1 MKKLI
6 SLAAAV
12 MMLIS
17 SVPSTVYAE
26 DKTDLDDIAVQAGV
40 KDYFFPHNSGAYRTN
55 PDSFNINAG
64 LNKNDYAMCVMTVL
78 ANRGVISASD
88 ILAGANNF
96 SDLDVCDEVNSVIE
110 QYANTAANGKLIM
123 GLGGAYSNIEQ
134 GILSMLLMWGA
145 ESASKPITD
154 RNETEGYM
162 IVILKQEKNYFDYLY
177 PMVVVGCA
185 DGEWSF
191 GGKSYDKCILTL
203 DPSIGNHFDEDR
215 CIYMDST
222 SGELCVP
229 CYDLTSENG
238 NIFTITNK
246 TDLLNFNG
254 PINPTEDKTVL
265 DEGENFQYIDLEMID
280 GMEYD
285 LILDTGEDE
294 PITAH
299 GAYGA
304 HPDDFTI
311 TPFLNKPD
319 CYSTFCKKG
328 DVVLNVDM
336 TKEIHENEFFT
347 AAFQNY
353 SCNQMIYS
361 NGKFTY
367 KNSENRM
374 SITKAPENF
383 TTEGDSY
390 IHERSTYIMTR
401 ENYLSAKENDT
412 FILAGTT
419 TGTVDL
425 EFTADGVIVSD
436 TDLFRSVVT
445 DPLFEDYFCLTASEP
460 VMLKMNEEN
469 IWYPYIKADD
479 GTFSKSVERGDVNC
493 DGVVDAADA
502 SLVLKAYAVS
512 STDDDLPTFIDDRYG
527 DFNLD
532 EVVDAADASD
542 ILRYYAEMS
551 TQK

>member
-17 SVPSTVYAE
+17 AVPSAVFAE
-26 DKTDLDDIAVQAGV
+26 DRTDLDEIAVQAGV
-40 KDYFFPHNSGAYRTN
+40 QDYVFPHSSGSYRTN
-55 PDSFNINAG
+55 PDSFKINAR
-64 LNKNDYAMCVMTVL
+64 LDKNDYAMCVMTVL

-123 GLGGAYSNIEQ
+123 GLGGVYSSIDQ
-134 GILSMLLMWGA
+134 DILAMLMLWCA
-145 ESASKPITD
+145 ESITD

-162 IVILKQEKNYFDYLY
+162 MVILKQEKNYFDYLY

-203 DPSIGNHFDEDR
+203 DPSIGNHFDEEH
-215 CIYMDST
+215 CIYMDSD

-229 CYDLTSENG
+229 YYDLTSENG
-238 NIFTITNK
+238 NIFTIANK
-246 TDLLNFNG
+246 TDALNFNG

-285 LILDTGEDE
+285 LVLDNGEDE
-294 PITAH
+294 LITAH
-299 GAYGA
+299 GSYGA
-304 HPDDFTI
+304 HPEDFTI
-311 TPFLNKPD
+311 TPFLNKPH

-336 TKEIHENEFFT
+336 TKEIHENEFFI

-353 SCNQMIYS
+353 SCDQMVYS

-374 SITKAPENF
+374 SLTKAPENF
-383 TTEGDSY
+383 TAEGNSY
-390 IHERSTYIMTR
+390 IHERSTYIMAR
-401 ENYLSAKENDT
+401 ENYLSGKENDT

-425 EFTADGVIVSD
+425 EFTVDGMIVTD
-436 TDLFRSVVT
+436 TDLFRGVVT
-445 DPLFEDYFCLTASEP
+445 DSLFENPFYLTASDP
-460 VMLKMNEEN
+460 VMLKMNETEN
-469 IWYPYIKADD
+469 NWSIYIRADD
-479 GTFSKSVERGDVNC
+479 GTFSRSVERGDVNC
-493 DGVVDAADA
+493 DGAVDAEDA
-502 SLVLKAYAVS
+502 SMVLKAYAIS
-512 STDDDLPTFIDDRYG
+512 STDADLPTFIDDRYG

-551 TQK
+551 TKK

>member
-17 SVPSTVYAE
+17 SVPSTVYAD

-55 PDSFNINAG
+55 PDSFKINAR
-64 LNKNDYAMCVMTVL
+64 LDKNDYAMCVMTVF
-78 ANRGVISASD
+78 ANREVISASD

-134 GILSMLLMWGA
+134 DILAMLMLWGA
-145 ESASKPITD
+145 ESTS
-154 RNETEGYM
+154 EGYM
-162 IVILKQEKNYFDYLY
+162 MVILKQEKNNFDALY

-191 GGKSYDKCILTL
+191 GGKSYDTCVLTL
-203 DPSIGNHFDEDR
+203 DPAIGNRFDEYH
-215 CIYMDST
+215 CIYMDSK

-294 PITAH
+294 AITAH

-304 HPDDFTI
+304 HPEDFTV
-311 TPFLNKPD
+311 TPFKNTSS
-319 CYSTFCKKG
+319 CYSTFCQKG

-336 TKEIHENEFFT
+336 SDEVNVNKLFVAE
-347 AAFQNY
+347 FQNY
-353 SCNQMIYS
+353 SCDQMVYS

-374 SITKAPENF
+374 SLTKAPENF

-390 IHERSTYIMTR
+390 IHERSTYIMMR
-401 ENYLSAKENDT
+401 ENYLDANENNK
-412 FILAGTT
+412 FIFAGTT

-425 EFTADGVIVSD
+425 EFTADGVIITD
-436 TDLFRSVVT
+436 TDLFRGVVT

-512 STDDDLPTFIDDRYG
+512 STDTDLPTFIDDRYG

-551 TQK
+551 TKK

>member
-17 SVPSTVYAE
+17 AVPSAVYAE
-26 DKTDLDDIAVQAGV
+26 DKNDLDDIAVQAGV

-55 PDSFNINAG
+55 PDSFKINAR

-134 GILSMLLMWGA
+134 GILAMLMLWGA
-145 ESASKPITD
+145 ESTS
-154 RNETEGYM
+154 EGYIM
-162 IVILKQEKNYFDYLY
+162 VILKQEKDYFDYLY

-191 GGKSYDKCILTL
+191 GGKSYDTCVLTL
-203 DPSIGNHFDEDR
+203 DPAIGNRFDEEH
-215 CIYMDST
+215 CIYMDSK

-229 CYDLTSENG
+229 CYNITSENG
-238 NIFTITNK
+238 NIFTIANK
-246 TDLLNFNG
+246 TDALNFNG

-265 DEGENFQYIDLEMID
+265 DDGEKFQYIDLEMID

-304 HPDDFTI
+304 HSEDFAI
-311 TPFLNKPD
+311 TPFLNKPN

-353 SCNQMIYS
+353 SCDQMVYS

-374 SITKAPENF
+374 SLTKAPENF
-383 TTEGDSY
+383 TEEGDSY
-390 IHERSTYIMTR
+390 IHERSTYMMTR
-401 ENYLSAKENDT
+401 EDYLSGKENDT

-425 EFTADGVIVSD
+425 EFTADGVIVTD
-436 TDLFRSVVT
+436 TDLFRGVVT
-445 DPLFEDYFCLTASEP
+445 DPLFENYLCLTASEP

-469 IWYPYIKADD
+469 IWCPYIQADD
-479 GTFSKSVERGDVNC
+479 GTFSLAVERGDVNC
-493 DGVVDAADA
+493 DGAVNADDA

-512 STDDDLPTFIDDRYG
+512 STDDDLPIFIDERFG

-532 EVVDAADASD
+532 EVVDAADASE

-551 TQK
+551 TKK

>member
-17 SVPSTVYAE
+17 AVPSAVYAE
-26 DKTDLDDIAVQAGV
+26 NTTDLDDVAVQAGV

-55 PDSFNINAG
+55 PDSFKINAR
-64 LNKNDYAMCVMTVL
+64 LDKNDYAMCVMTVL

-123 GLGGAYSNIEQ
+123 GIGGVYSSIDQNI
-134 GILSMLLMWGA
+134 LTMLMLWGA
-145 ESASKPITD
+145 ESTS
-154 RNETEGYM
+154 EGYM
-162 IVILKQEKNYFDYLY
+162 MVILKQEKNYFDYLY

-191 GGKSYDKCILTL
+191 GGKSYDTCVLTL
-203 DPSIGNHFDEDR
+203 DPAIGNRFDEDH

-222 SGELCVP
+222 SGEICVP
-229 CYDLTSENG
+229 YYGLTSENG
-238 NIFTITNK
+238 NIFTIANK
-246 TDLLNFNG
+246 TDALNFNG

-280 GMEYD
+280 GMEYE

-299 GAYGA
+299 GAYGV
-304 HPDDFTI
+304 HPEDFTV
-311 TPFLNKPD
+311 TPFKNTSS

-353 SCNQMIYS
+353 SCDQMVYS

-374 SITKAPENF
+374 SLTKAPENF
-383 TTEGDSY
+383 TEEGDSY
-390 IHERSTYIMTR
+390 IHDKSTYMMTR
-401 ENYLSAKENDT
+401 ENYLSGKENDT

-425 EFTADGVIVSD
+425 EFTADGVIVTD
-436 TDLFRSVVT
+436 TDLFRGVVT
-445 DPLFEDYFCLTASEP
+445 DPLFENLFYLTASDP
-460 VMLKMNEEN
+460 VMLKMNEEEN
-469 IWYPYIKADD
+469 IWCPYIKSDD
-479 GTFSKSVERGDVNC
+479 GTFSMAVERGDVNC
-493 DGVVDAADA
+493 DGAVNAADA
-502 SLVLKAYAVS
+502 SLVLKAYAIS
-512 STDDDLPTFIDDRYG
+512 STDPDLPTFIDERFG